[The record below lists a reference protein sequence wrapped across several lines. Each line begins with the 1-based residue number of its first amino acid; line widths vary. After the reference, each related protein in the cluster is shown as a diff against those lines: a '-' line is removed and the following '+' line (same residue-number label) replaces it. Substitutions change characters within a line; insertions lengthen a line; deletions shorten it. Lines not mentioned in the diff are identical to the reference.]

1 MEAKNKII
9 KIALIFVIG
18 YSNLFAQD
26 SGIKILEKVKE
37 NALSIENGYYEFTIN
52 SNLGNNL
59 IPISGEFFIKDEKY
73 FIETPD
79 IDQLF
84 DGKNIYTIIHENEEI
99 IISKNNNTFF
109 NFTPNQILNF
119 FLDGYNLT
127 FEKDYDKYIVNAY
140 SKKDEFIMYK
150 IKVNNIDF
158 SIEQIEMFDLES
170 DTLLNT
176 FLTISYEYNLPVP
189 PSLFKF
195 DNNKYQNYL
204 IVSEN

>member
-26 SGIKILEKVKE
+26 SGIKILEKIKE
-37 NALSIENGYYEFTIN
+37 NALSLENGYYEFTIN

-59 IPISGEFFIKDEKY
+59 LPISGEFFIKDEKY
-73 FIETPD
+73 FIETED

-127 FEKDYDKYIVNAY
+127 FEKDYDNYIVNAY

-170 DTLLNT
+170 ETLLNT

-189 PSLFKF
+189 SSLFKF
-195 DNNKYQNYL
+195 DTNKYQNYL